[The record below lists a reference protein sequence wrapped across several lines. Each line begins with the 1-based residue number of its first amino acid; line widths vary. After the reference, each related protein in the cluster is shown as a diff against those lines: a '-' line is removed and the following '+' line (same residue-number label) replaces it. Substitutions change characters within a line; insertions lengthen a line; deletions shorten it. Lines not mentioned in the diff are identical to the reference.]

1 MYRNR
6 FMRVCAPALGLA
18 LTLGFS
24 SIAMAQAADDK
35 KTDKADKPVAPDNTK
50 VNDRDRND
58 NAPTADKQKNNKS
71 DVEVTA
77 EIRRSIVSDKTLST
91 NAHNVKIVAQDGMV
105 TLKGP
110 VHSEAEKTTIEQKAV
125 AVVGQANVTNQLEVK
140 P

>member
-6 FMRVCAPALGLA
+6 LMRVCAPALGLA

-35 KTDKADKPVAPDNTK
+35 KADKPVAPDNTK

-71 DVEVTA
+71 DVEVAA
-77 EIRRSIVSDKTLST
+77 EIRRAIVGDKTLST
-91 NAHNVKIVAQDGMV
+91 NAHNVKIIAQDGAV